1 MERVMS
7 PEERIRRAEE
17 IYYRRQNQ
25 GVRVSTNTAVNVRKA
40 SKVSLGKKMGMQIFI
55 CVLIY
60 SFFCIIKNNNTIF
73 SQNVINT
80 TKTFLSYDINLPKMY
95 KDGMEYFNKNFN
107 NIISAS
113 FFYKEQYENNQEQSN
128 ENVDIT
134 NNGNN
139 VEKSNESVM
148 ENNIKNVE
156 SKAIE
161 NTVDTQNETENMEKT
176 QNEANKIIDS
186 TNNTQNIEKNTSTET
201 TENQAIQNTDITNL
215 ENETPGIGGGSD
227 VSINNNTQNKSQM
240 ELDAEYIKQNCS
252 LIIPVQGYVTSGFGN
267 REPTEIISAF
277 HQGIDIGAVTGTI
290 INASMEGKVVAASY
304 AGDYGNHI
312 KIQNGDVL
320 TVYAHCSE
328 LNVCV
333 GDYVYQGQQIGK
345 VGSTGKV
352 TGPHLHFEIRKENRY
367 VDPSL
372 ILNF

>member
-25 GVRVSTNTAVNVRKA
+25 GVRVTTTSVNVGK
-40 SKVSLGKKMGMQIFI
+40 SNKISLGKKMCIQIII
-55 CVLIY
+55 CVIIY
-60 SFFCIIKNNNTIF
+60 SFFYIIKSYNNIF

-80 TKTFLSYDINLPKMY
+80 TKSVLSYDINLEKMY
-95 KDGMEYFNKNFN
+95 KDSVEYFNKNFN
-107 NIISAS
+107 NIIPSS
-113 FFYKEQYENNQEQSN
+113 FTKKEEINSENINENLNS
-128 ENVDIT
+128 ENVD
-134 NNGNN
+134 GNT
-139 VEKSNESVM
+139 NESTS
-148 ENNIKNVE
+148 ESNNQNE
-156 SKAIE
+156 PE
-161 NTVDTQNETENMEKT
+161 NTENAENAENTENIEST
-176 QNEANKIIDS
+176 ESNVINTE
-186 TNNTQNIEKNTSTET
+186 TNNTENTENTNTTNTS
-201 TENQAIQNTDITNL
+201 
-215 ENETPGIGGGSD
+215 NETPGIGGGTDTSTD
-227 VSINNNTQNKSQM
+227 NISQNKSQM

-252 LIIPVQGYVTSGFGN
+252 LIIPVQGTVTSGFGD

-290 INASMEGKVVAASY
+290 INASMEGTVVAASY

-333 GDYVYQGQQIGK
+333 GDYVQQGQQIGK

>member
-25 GVRVSTNTAVNVRKA
+25 GVRVTTSSINVGKTN
-40 SKVSLGKKMGMQIFI
+40 KVSLGKKMCIQIII
-55 CVLIY
+55 CIIIY
-60 SFFCIIKNNNTIF
+60 SFFYIIKSYNSIF

-80 TKTFLSYDINLPKMY
+80 TKSVLSYDVNLEKMY
-95 KDGMEYFNKNFN
+95 KDSVEYFNKNFN
-107 NIISAS
+107 NIIPSS
-113 FFYKEQYENNQEQSN
+113 FTKNEEINSENVEANSQENNDENQNANNQITDENLNANSN
-128 ENVDIT
+128 ELT
-134 NNGNN
+134 
-139 VEKSNESVM
+139 S
-148 ENNIKNVE
+148 ENNNSTEQTVTDNAENV
-156 SKAIE
+156 
-161 NTVDTQNETENMEKT
+161 
-176 QNEANKIIDS
+176 
-186 TNNTQNIEKNTSTET
+186 ET
-201 TENQAIQNTDITNL
+201 TENTKSNNLTTEVNNNESTQDTNSTNTS
-215 ENETPGIGGGSD
+215 NETPGIGGGSD
-227 VSINNNTQNKSQM
+227 TSTDNISQNKSQM

-252 LIIPVQGYVTSGFGN
+252 LIIPVQGTVTSGFGD
-267 REPTEIISAF
+267 RQPTEIISAF

-290 INASMEGKVVAASY
+290 INASMEGTVVAASY

-312 KIQNGDVL
+312 KIQNGDIL

-333 GDYVYQGQQIGK
+333 GDYVQQGQQIGK